1 MERLDG
7 REKGELERATDVGL
21 KTIGGSQQLLRSV
34 CNLVNSLVALIIII
48 AYRKSKEGVE
58 VNIDAVLLSRRKGEL
73 QLSNGV
79 TSSRAV

>member
-34 CNLVNSLVALIIII
+34 CNLVNPLVALITII

-58 VNIDAVLLSRRKGEL
+58 VNIDAVLLSHRKGEL